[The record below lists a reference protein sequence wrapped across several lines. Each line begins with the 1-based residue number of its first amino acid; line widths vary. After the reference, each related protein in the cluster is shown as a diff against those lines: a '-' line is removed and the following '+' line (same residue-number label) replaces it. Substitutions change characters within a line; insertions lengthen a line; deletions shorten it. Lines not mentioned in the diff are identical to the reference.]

1 MGRTFRFECT
11 ASEEKVH
18 TRDPFLTCLYVL
30 VIRGMSIMT
39 PKFFRRH
46 TTAAAR
52 GPYLNHL
59 IAEVLWLLNEPV
71 LRKRHRLNS
80 IDGPKSK

>member
-1 MGRTFRFECT
+1 MGRTFPFECT
-11 ASEEKVH
+11 AFEGEVH
-18 TRDPFLTCLYVL
+18 TRDSSLTCINVS

-39 PKFFRRH
+39 PKFFRRD

-52 GPYLNHL
+52 GPYLNQL

-71 LRKRHRLNS
+71 LRK
-80 IDGPKSK
+80 

>member
-1 MGRTFRFECT
+1 MGRTLPFERT
-11 ASEEKVH
+11 AFEEEVH
-18 TRDPFLTCLYVL
+18 TRDSPLTYINVL
-30 VIRGMSIMT
+30 VIRGMSIIT
-39 PKFFRRH
+39 PKFFRRD

-71 LRKRHRLNS
+71 V
-80 IDGPKSK
+80 SK